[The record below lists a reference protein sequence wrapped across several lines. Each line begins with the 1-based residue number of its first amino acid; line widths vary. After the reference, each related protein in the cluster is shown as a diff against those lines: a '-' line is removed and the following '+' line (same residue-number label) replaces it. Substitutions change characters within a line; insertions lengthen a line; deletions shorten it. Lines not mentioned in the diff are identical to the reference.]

1 MRHRRER
8 AHAVGLIGQLVGRV
22 LGKGQALISAG
33 DELPLVLALYPRGRA
48 KLVDSLRDAVRST
61 FPQLPAATR
70 SSYQDVL
77 ARATPVVIADLRRRN
92 PCTCL
97 GHHHLPGSHSGFA
110 RAFAADTGRPV
121 GEIDLAIDAI
131 RDWKPLPLSGLAV
144 EAWVPECDRVSRTE
158 FAEARF
164 HAALL
169 SVFLHELEHLAFPE
183 HSEHQ
188 VRERSNRFYVDA
200 LRAQLSRD
208 FGLEFGITAEATAA

>member
-8 AHAVGLIGQLVGRV
+8 AHAAGLMGQLLGRV

-33 DELPLVLALYPRGRA
+33 DEMPLVLARYPRGRA
-48 KLVDSLRDAVRST
+48 GLVDSLRYAVRRT
-61 FPQLPAATR
+61 FPALPGPIR
-70 SSYQDVL
+70 SLYNDVL

-110 RAFAADTGRPV
+110 RAFAAETGRPV
-121 GEIDLAIDAI
+121 GEIDLAVDAI
-131 RDWKPLPLSGLAV
+131 REWKPLPLSGLAV
-144 EAWVPECDRVSRTE
+144 EAWVPECDPDSRAE
-158 FAEARF
+158 FSEARF

-169 SVFLHELEHLAFPE
+169 SVFLHELEHLAFPDR
-183 HSEHQ
+183 SEQQ
-188 VRERSNRFYVDA
+188 VRERSNAFYVNA

-208 FGLEFGITAEATAA
+208 FGLEFGISTEVAA